1 MKFPEVASKFAEA
14 VIERDYAQAFA
25 LTTKGLR
32 TRMNLEEF
40 VEAIETA
47 EKEVVPPGTFG
58 LSSNSMTFEELAKQF
73 DEMGKPLPQD
83 IKPESFRLWMCI
95 EFIPDP
101 DDPTELDACYDVW
114 CMVVNE
120 NGADQIAYF
129 EIKEPDLDPED
140 ESL

>member
-1 MKFPEVASKFAEA
+1 MKFPEVASRFAEA

-32 TRMNLEEF
+32 RRMSLEEF
-40 VEAIETA
+40 VAALENA
-47 EKEVVPPGTFG
+47 EQDVVPPGTYG
-58 LSSNSMTFEELAKQF
+58 LSSNSMTFDRLAKAY
-73 DEMGKPLPQD
+73 DELGTPLPQD

-101 DDPTELDACYDVW
+101 HDPTELDACYDVW

-120 NGADQIAYF
+120 DGEDRIAYF
-129 EIKEPDLDPED
+129 EIHEPELDPED

>member
-32 TRMNLEEF
+32 THMSLEEF
-40 VEAIETA
+40 VQTLEDA
-47 EKEVVPPGTFG
+47 EKDDVPPGTFG
-58 LSSNSMTFEELAKQF
+58 LSSNSMTFQELAKQY
-73 DEMGKPLPQD
+73 EELGTPLPQY

-101 DDPTELDACYDVW
+101 QDPTELDACYDVW

-120 NGADQIAYF
+120 DGEDRIAYI
-129 EIKEPDLDPED
+129 ETQEPDLDQED

>member
-1 MKFPEVASKFAEA
+1 MKFPEVASKFAEG

-40 VEAIETA
+40 VEAFENA
-47 EKEVVPPGTFG
+47 EKQVVPPGTFG

-73 DEMGKPLPQD
+73 DELGTPLPQD

-114 CMVVNE
+114 GMVVNE
-120 NGADQIAYF
+120 NGEDRIAYF